1 MRRSIVSRALVLA
14 LVAGGAVAYVA
25 LPDSVSPAS
34 AAVKVPAP
42 ILLSSDGASG
52 PGVAVDDG
60 GTSHIAWWEDRDDGA
75 VLVYCRLPRGA
86 TSCDRR
92 EELATADFHS
102 AQVGVVLRDDGTL
115 YLLFNDYFTT
125 FALVST
131 DGGGSFGEPKAI
143 GTVAPESAVVGPGL
157 NTLMTGYTGSAAP
170 EGAGVQVMPTDD
182 CPGHR
187 SCRAQRRPGPLLLRR
202 RSA

>member
-1 MRRSIVSRALVLA
+1 MRRSFVSRALVLA
-14 LVAGGAVAYVA
+14 LVAGGAAAVRGAA
-25 LPDSVSPAS
+25 GLGAAAS
-34 AAVKVPAP
+34 AAVEVPAP

-52 PGVAVDDG
+52 PGVAVADD

-75 VLVYCRLPRGA
+75 VVVYCRLPRGA

-115 YLLFNDYFTT
+115 YLLFNDFFTT

-131 DGGGSFGEPKAI
+131 DGGDSFGEPKAI

-157 NTLMTGYTGSAAP
+157 NTADDRLLRIRV
-170 EGAGVQVMPTDD
+170 AGGRGR
-182 CPGHR
+182 PGDAHR
-187 SCRAQRRPGPLLLRR
+187 RRPGRPVTQTSTTARTATTPAA
-202 RSA
+202 SA